1 MGAIKKIW
9 GGVEKIERGIEGQKR
24 RDCGESPL
32 HQIIRRKVVSYERP
46 RRSFSRLPRTDQ
58 RILHWKGR
66 EEITG
71 RKDPYAGVTGSG
83 RG

>member
-1 MGAIKKIW
+1 MGAIEKIW

-46 RRSFSRLPRTDQ
+46 RRSFSRLSRTN
-58 RILHWKGR
+58 
-66 EEITG
+66 
-71 RKDPYAGVTGSG
+71 
-83 RG
+83 